1 MSHPIILLGAAALL
15 LPVIGCVPAVAHSPR
30 VWPGPSVGVSLSATA
45 GPKYDSGDDGRNVFL
60 LGPVGLNAGYGW
72 SSERSDRPGFR
83 VGVHVP
89 MPIVAL
95 VQPDLYIQAPRQFVG
110 GLDVG
115 VGVSAV
121 AAEMGRVAMPYLQ
134 VGSIGPRGSG
144 WYTTQ
149 GFYSNTRN
157 VSQAA
162 RPVLRS
168 DAWVPSVA
176 YASGGRRHTKH
187 FFATA
192 VVGQQLSRCDAS
204 SNEVCDRERRWAAN
218 VGVSVEWHRSRRQP

>member
-1 MSHPIILLGAAALL
+1 MSHQASLRGAVALL

-30 VWPGPSVGVSLSATA
+30 VWPGPSVGVSLSGTA
-45 GPKYDSGDDGRNVFL
+45 GPKYESGDDGRNVFL

-72 SSERSDRPGFR
+72 RPEGSDRPGFR

-89 MPIVAL
+89 VPFVAL
-95 VQPDLYIQAPRQFVG
+95 AQPDLYIQAPPRVVG

-121 AAEMGRVAMPYLQ
+121 AAEMGRVAMPYVQ
-134 VGSIGPRGSG
+134 VGSIGQDGSG

-157 VSQAA
+157 VTQAG

-168 DAWVPSVA
+168 DAWVPSIA
-176 YASGGRRHTKH
+176 YAAGGRRHTTH
-187 FFATA
+187 VFATG

-204 SNEVCDRERRWAAN
+204 SNEVCERASRWAAIA
-218 VGVSVEWHRSRRQP
+218 GVSVEWHRRRRQP